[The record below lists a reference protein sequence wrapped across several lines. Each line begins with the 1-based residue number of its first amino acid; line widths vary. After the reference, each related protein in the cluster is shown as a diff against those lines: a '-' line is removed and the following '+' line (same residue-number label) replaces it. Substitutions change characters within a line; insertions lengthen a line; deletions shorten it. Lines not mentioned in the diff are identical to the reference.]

1 MNESKPLQPVG
12 QPEQV
17 EELERE
23 IQRLQA
29 ENERLKQKANPK
41 RPGRKVGQG
50 VFRNRPAPAAS
61 IDGEIVEAAV
71 PEEGCPHCG
80 GELEV
85 VAEEW
90 ATTTDLPVQPQ
101 PQVTRYRVPVCRC
114 SQCGKRVRGT
124 APGLAAD
131 QFGATAHRVGPGVKA
146 AAHVLHYGAGVPV
159 RKLPMVLKE
168 LTGISLT
175 QGAMTQ
181 DALRRGEAEV
191 GTRYQQLCGGMREA
205 PVVNTDDTGWR

>member
-1 MNESKPLQPVG
+1 MNESKPLPPGG

-29 ENERLKQKANPK
+29 ENERLKKKVKDLEEELWASKRQAAPFSKGQRKDKPKRK
-41 RPGRKVGQG
+41 RPGRKGGQG

-85 VAEEW
+85 V
-90 ATTTDLPVQPQ
+90 
-101 PQVTRYRVPVCRC
+101 
-114 SQCGKRVRGT
+114 
-124 APGLAAD
+124 
-131 QFGATAHRVGPGVKA
+131 
-146 AAHVLHYGAGVPV
+146 
-159 RKLPMVLKE
+159 
-168 LTGISLT
+168 
-175 QGAMTQ
+175 
-181 DALRRGEAEV
+181 
-191 GTRYQQLCGGMREA
+191 
-205 PVVNTDDTGWR
+205 